1 LTDFEEA
8 ALIRIQTLKSA
19 GEFESIRPLWQHLAG
34 RTEATVFQQFH
45 WNRLAA
51 EIFDARERPHV
62 IVATRDHHSVILPLV
77 IRNNR
82 TAALLGESLFDY
94 RDMLSTG
101 DPELE
106 FAALGEASKLRLPL
120 EITALTP
127 EAAQRWNIFSLKP
140 FCSAPRIV
148 RANCSSERL
157 VESHRRLGRHSRRL
171 AARSA
176 QLKHRDGSDREFIR
190 DLYAKKSLQDGS
202 LFTDS
207 LRRDFMERVCQ
218 EEGNRCRIFTY
229 ETSTDIVAALLT
241 LHSDHARL
249 FYTTYFDTEWQAFSP
264 GQVLLFQA
272 SVEVLRDNLDCDFLT
287 GEYPYKMRLANH
299 SIPLMR
305 LEASTEQWRD
315 AVTRRQT
322 HIAA

>member
-1 LTDFEEA
+1 
-8 ALIRIQTLKSA
+8 LIRIQVIKNV
-19 GEFESIRPLWQHLAG
+19 GEFEAILELWQRLAH
-34 RTEATVFQQFH
+34 RAEATVFQQFH

-51 EIFDARERPHV
+51 EIFEGRERPHV

-77 IRNNR
+77 VRQNG
-82 TAALLGESLFDY
+82 TAALLGETLFDY

-106 FAALGEASKLRLPL
+106 VAALSEASTLRMPL

-127 EAAQRWNIFSLKP
+127 EAVQRWSVFSLRP
-140 FCSAPRIV
+140 FCKAPRIV
-148 RANCSSERL
+148 RTNCSSEHL
-157 VESHRRLGRHSRRL
+157 IESHRRLGRHSRRL
-171 AARSA
+171 AARGA
-176 QLKHRDGSDREFIR
+176 TFRHRDGSDRDFIR
-190 DLYAKKSLQDGS
+190 DLYAKKSLQEGS
-202 LFTDS
+202 LFADS
-207 LRRDFMERVCQ
+207 LRREFMERICH

-264 GQVLLFQA
+264 GQVLLFET
-272 SVEVLRDNLDCDFLT
+272 SVEVLRDDLDCDFLT
-287 GEYPYKMRLANH
+287 GEYPYKMRLANQ

-305 LEASTEQWRD
+305 LEASAEEWRE
-315 AVTRRQT
+315 ALRRRQ
-322 HIAA
+322 IRAAA